1 MGECRQML
9 PIRFHNTSKVL
20 PLIFCVLL
28 FTPYL
33 PAPAHATDDCNTVMT
48 THVDQFYQGPV
59 YVDAY
64 WTESSQSLNTASTDT
79 ITEREVG
86 PGEGKATLAV
96 VFNNR
101 SLKDIS
107 GIVGYLEL
115 PDGYEPAGMSAYAES
130 KTILSANGK
139 NLGFNQPA
147 VASYSGI
154 VTSKSSFT
162 LYFDVNITNEATVGT
177 IPTRVVLQ
185 YYITDQLGLCTSA
198 QLTFPMVLSGK
209 TILDIITSDN
219 YLTPKEPNTVNIT
232 IENKGSADATG
243 VVAAIVGLGDSGT
256 RSQDNG
262 AGSVVLQS
270 SNTELINMGDKVFNI
285 GTIPARGAV
294 TVNTIIYPGKESA
307 GTVQNMNI
315 ELTYSNAHGDTQN
328 VIIGT
333 GLVISPNPVDSSI
346 NISYE
351 DSKDSH
357 ILTAEKLQDL
367 NLIVKNTSPS
377 TLTDVVVSLVPQSTS
392 LTIVGDSKW
401 TIDSLEPDETREIS
415 AKVIAAKSMVATPTS
430 FTANL
435 SYVGNGEERTDA
447 LTLGA
452 FVTGDVTL
460 KVYDISVNYVG
471 DVPNIIG
478 SVLNQ
483 GNTNALYTNVEL
495 VSPKSHNKT
504 AVIAPQ
510 YIGDI
515 SADSSIPFSV
525 PVQGLLKPGQNPVTF
540 KVTYSDD
547 LKNVHE
553 LTFADVV
560 SFEPKAEAGRQ
571 GFRQG
576 GGGPMF
582 EIIHW
587 LIPIAVSAAGAGGAV
602 VFIKKRSSKPKS
614 SLANFENDLDTL
626 LDEHSKKSSDTK

>member
-1 MGECRQML
+1 ML
-9 PIRFHNTSKVL
+9 QIKRFL
-20 PLIFCVLL
+20 PLALAALL
-28 FTPYL
+28 FIPYYTM
-33 PAPAHATDDCNTVMT
+33 PANATDDCNTVMT

-64 WTESSQSLNTASTDT
+64 WTEASQSLNTSSSDT

-96 VFNNR
+96 VLNNR

-107 GIVGYLEL
+107 GIVGYLQL
-115 PDGYEPAGMSAYAES
+115 PDGYEPAGTSVYSES
-130 KTILSANGK
+130 KTIMGGNGK
-139 NLGFNQPA
+139 SLGFNQPA
-147 VASYSGI
+147 VASYQGI
-154 VTSKSSFT
+154 VTTKSSFT
-162 LYFDVNITNEATVGT
+162 LYFDVNITDKATVGS
-177 IPTRVVLQ
+177 IPTHLVLQ

-209 TILDIITSDN
+209 TILDITTDDN

-232 IENKGSADATG
+232 IENKGTADATG
-243 VVAAIVGLGDSGT
+243 LVAAIVGLGDSGT
-256 RSQDNG
+256 RSQNNAD
-262 AGSVVLQS
+262 GSVVLQS
-270 SNTELINMGDKVFNI
+270 SDTELINMGDKVFNI
-285 GTIPARGAV
+285 GTIPAHGAV
-294 TVNTIIYPGKESA
+294 TVNTVIYPGKESA

-315 ELTYSNAHGDTQN
+315 ELTYGNAHGDTQN

-351 DSKDSH
+351 NSEDSH

-367 NLIVKNTSPS
+367 NFIVKNTSPS

-392 LTIVGDSKW
+392 MTIVGDSKW
-401 TIDSLEPDETREIS
+401 TIPSLEPDETKEIS

-435 SYVGNGEERTDA
+435 SYVADGEERTDA

-452 FVTGDVTL
+452 FVTGDVNL
-460 KVYDISVNYVG
+460 KVYDVSISYVG
-471 DVPNIIG
+471 DVPNLIG

-504 AVIAPQ
+504 AVVPPQ
-510 YIGDI
+510 YMGDI
-515 SADSSIPFSV
+515 SADSSIPFSIPV
-525 PVQGLLKPGQNPVTF
+525 PGLLKEGQNPVTF

-553 LTFADVV
+553 LTVDSSV
-560 SFEPKAEAGRQ
+560 SFEPKQDTTRQ

-576 GGGPMF
+576 GGGGIF
-582 EIIHW
+582 EIMRFV
-587 LIPIAVSAAGAGGAV
+587 IPVIAAAGGAGGTAI
-602 VFIKKRSSKPKS
+602 FMKRKYSKPSKA
-614 SLANFENDLDTL
+614 SLANFESDLDTL
-626 LDEHSKKSSDTK
+626 LDEHSKKSSDPK